1 MVGTEKDLQREGEP
15 DRGAV
20 KQEVER
26 NGRGTLT
33 VEGRLKTTLRARDE
47 GEIITIRMF
56 ENDIG
61 NVTF

>member
-1 MVGTEKDLQREGEP
+1 M
-15 DRGAV
+15 
-20 KQEVER
+20 KQGVER

-33 VEGRLKTTLRARDE
+33 VEGRLKTTLRARDG